1 MDCYLMMQNN
11 PFDIILTHSVNV
23 KCMLL
28 IKHFIVTPFL
38 PYFMV
43 IDVYVLF
50 NYNQVTTLG
59 IENAC

>member
-1 MDCYLMMQNN
+1 MMQNN
-11 PFDIILTHSVNV
+11 TSDIILTHSVNV

-28 IKHFIVTPFL
+28 IKHVTPLL

-43 IDVYVLF
+43 INIYVLF

>member
-1 MDCYLMMQNN
+1 M
-11 PFDIILTHSVNV
+11 FI
-23 KCMLL
+23 L

-43 IDVYVLF
+43 INIYVLF